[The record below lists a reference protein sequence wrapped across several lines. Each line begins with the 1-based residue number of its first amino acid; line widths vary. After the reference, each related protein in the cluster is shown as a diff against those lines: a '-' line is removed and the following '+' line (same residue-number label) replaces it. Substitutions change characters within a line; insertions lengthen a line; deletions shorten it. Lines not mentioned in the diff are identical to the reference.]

1 MASISANGA
10 KGNHKF
16 TLTVTEKST
25 SVDNNTSSLEFS
37 FVLSPVYTSWN
48 WEQWGSSISYKVT
61 INGTDYTGSI
71 PAYDGYSTVTLKS
84 GTQTVSHN
92 ADGSKTISYSFT
104 VTDGAGQRYT
114 PGNAS
119 ASGSY
124 ILTTIPR
131 ATTPKLS
138 ATSITANGT
147 NSVTI
152 TLEPASSTFKHKVRY
167 DFGSLKGYV
176 SGFLTDGK
184 EIGWDFTAQ
193 GKSVTVFTPGTWLL
207 NEIPSVNSD
216 VCTIYVYTYTSSGT
230 HVGTKSVNL
239 TINVPSY
246 TPSISGIN
254 LVGNNLLS
262 GAYVQGKSTVT
273 ATITASSSYGA
284 AIKTY
289 SSTVDGKTYTGSKF
303 TSSALSNGENK
314 NVSVTVTDT
323 RGKTATL
330 ASSAFTVYAYS
341 APSISSFT
349 VERQSDETTV
359 VAKVKGTVSSVNN
372 KNAKNITVTLNG
384 VTQSITSTEYS
395 INGSTTFTGVPTDNT
410 LTATAKIADSYT
422 DATKDAVLPTVAV
435 TMDFHYSGKGIAFGK
450 VAEDENKLDVNW
462 DIYCRKGLSLNG
474 TTFGPLTINRTETA
488 NGASVKF
495 VNTNG
500 TLGYVGMANEVNSGL
515 KRWTADTKTSYTVLD
530 TGNTKD
536 YVIEQGTSNGWE
548 YTKWANG
555 KIELF
560 AEKSL
565 SFPAG
570 TKQTDYLYRSIVQID
585 FSGLLKNIWSG
596 TCGVQVNGMVPQF
609 CRHSETHT
617 LAEIVIVT
625 SRTFTAFTQTTPIYV
640 IGKWK

>member
-37 FVLSPVYTSWN
+37 FVLSPVNTSWS
-48 WEQWGSSISYKVT
+48 WALWGSSISYSLN
-61 INGTDYTGSI
+61 INGTAYTGTI
-71 PAYDGYSTVTLKS
+71 PDYDGYATVTLKT

-92 ADGSKTISYSFT
+92 ADGTKTIAYSFT

-131 ATTPKLS
+131 ATTPNLS

-152 TLEPASSTFKHKVRY
+152 TTDPASSTFKHKIRY

-184 EIGWDFTAQ
+184 EIGFDFTPQ
-193 GKSVTVFTPGTWLL
+193 GKSTTVFTPATWLL
-207 NEIPSVNSD
+207 NEIPSANSG

-230 HVGTKSVNL
+230 HIGTTTASL
-239 TINVPSY
+239 TINVPTY
-246 TPSISGIN
+246 TPSISNIA
-254 LVGNNLLS
+254 LTGNNLLS

-273 ATITASSSYGA
+273 ATITASTSYGA
-284 AIKTY
+284 TIKTY
-289 SSTVDGKTYTGSKF
+289 SSTVDGKTYTGSTF
-303 TSSALSNGENK
+303 TSSALNDGSK
-314 NVSVTVTDT
+314 TVSVTITDT

-330 ASSAFTVYAYS
+330 ASSAFTVYEYD
-341 APSISSFT
+341 APSISRFT
-349 VERQSDETTV
+349 VEREDDGTTV
-359 VAKVKGTVSSVNN
+359 IARVRGSVSAVNN
-372 KNAKNITVTLNG
+372 KNAKTITVVLNG
-384 VTQSITSTEYS
+384 KTQTITSSTYD
-395 INGSTTFTGVPTDNT
+395 IDGTTTFTGIPTDNT

-515 KRWTADTKTSYTVLD
+515 KRWTADTKTAYTVLD

-536 YVIEQGTSNGWE
+536 YVVEQGTSNGWE

-570 TKQTDYLYRSIVQID
+570 TKQTDYLYRSIVPID
-585 FSGLLKNIWSG
+585 LSGLLKNIWSG